1 LLIFNSALRLLTKI
15 IIGDLLLKIGC
26 TLKPLENQGFLLM
39 QMLCKC
45 NPNAKELQSKCTAYA
60 MQMLCK
66 IMQIKLNK
74 TKLNIK
80 YKYKICLLV

>member
-1 LLIFNSALRLLTKI
+1 
-15 IIGDLLLKIGC
+15 
-26 TLKPLENQGFLLM
+26 M

-80 YKYKICLLV
+80 YKYKICLLVWPHAPARKVGPSSEKIMLKSHFWKRLLEQVAHADSS